1 MSTGDQRTP
10 SPSIMASL
18 APNVMNPG
26 AAQPSAGLMG
36 QSVGVSVPP
45 PARPAMSQQD
55 AMMQAL
61 LRRMG

>member
-1 MSTGDQRTP
+1 
-10 SPSIMASL
+10 MASL

-26 AAQPSAGLMG
+26 AAVQPPAGLMG

-45 PARPAMSQQD
+45 PSRPVLSKQD

-61 LRRMG
+61 MKRVGA